1 MHSLLVKQC
10 TDAERRPHSFKTF
23 LKMANFTSQ
32 DIAAIQGVGASV
44 TGLANSISASDT
56 TRKDR
61 DFMREMW
68 DRQKSEWYY
77 QQQYV
82 EDYQKRVTADARRYA
97 EALTARE
104 WDLYNSPSAQ
114 IKAMLEAG
122 MNPNAILSKGSSPV
136 TPTQTEANG
145 AQNPAI
151 TGSGGAS
158 LPGYSPRYYQD
169 PLVMAQVADLSAS
182 ADLKKSQ
189 ASLTEHEASY
199 KDSLTAL
206 NGSKQVLANLQ
217 AEGVPFAN
225 RMAEVNARIAEALEG
240 TNVSLGKGELQKLY
254 TQVDL
259 FRRQIQDYDDRHD
272 LQGLRKRELKNQLD
286 IQVASCALLWVR
298 EAAARKG
305 IDLTDAQISLVYEQ
319 ALQAASETDLNEQM
333 LIINSPKE
341 RDSSYRGL
349 GSTFYDDVSGPVGSV
364 VKSVIRFFEKSNAER
379 PEISIPTRKANSNLN
394 RVRNKFKG
402 K

>member
-1 MHSLLVKQC
+1 
-10 TDAERRPHSFKTF
+10 
-23 LKMANFTSQ
+23 MANFTSQ

-44 TGLANSISASDT
+44 TNLANSISTSDT
-56 TRKDR
+56 SRKDR

-68 DRQKSEWYY
+68 ERQKTEWYY
-77 QQQYV
+77 QQQYA
-82 EDYQKRVTADARRYA
+82 EEYQKRVTADARRYA
-97 EALTARE
+97 EELTARE

-114 IKAMLEAG
+114 IKAMREAG

-189 ASLTEHEASY
+189 ASLTQHEAAY

-225 RMAEVNARIAEALEG
+225 RMAEVNTRIAEALEG

-272 LQGLRKRELKNQLD
+272 LQGLRKQELKSQLD
-286 IQVASCALLWVR
+286 IQVASCALLWAR

-305 IDLTDAQISLVYEQ
+305 IELTDSQISLIYEQ
-319 ALQAASETDLNEQM
+319 ALQVASETDLNEQM
-333 LIINSPKE
+333 LNINRPKE
-341 RDSSYRGL
+341 AYSEGRGYS
-349 GSTFYDDVSGPVGSV
+349 GVAYDDLGGVVGNAVRSL
-364 VKSVIRFFEKSNAER
+364 SRFLENNIARRTYSAPR
-379 PEISIPTRKANSNLN
+379 HSNLD

>member
-1 MHSLLVKQC
+1 
-10 TDAERRPHSFKTF
+10 
-23 LKMANFTSQ
+23 MANFTSQ
-32 DIAAIQGVGASV
+32 DIASIQGVGASV
-44 TGLANSISASDT
+44 VNLANSISASDT
-56 TRKDR
+56 SRKDR

-68 DRQKSEWYY
+68 ERQKTEWYY
-77 QQQYV
+77 QQQYA
-82 EDYQKRVTADARRYA
+82 EAYQKRVTADARRYA
-97 EALTARE
+97 EDLTARE

-114 IKAMLEAG
+114 IKAMREAG

-189 ASLTEHEASY
+189 ASLTEHEAAY

-206 NGSKQVLANLQ
+206 NGSKQVLTNLQ

-225 RMAEVNARIAEALEG
+225 RMAEVNTRIAEALEG
-240 TNVSLGKGELQKLY
+240 TNVSLGKGELQKLF

-272 LQGLRKRELKNQLD
+272 LQGLRKQELKNQLN

-298 EAAARKG
+298 ERAAQKG
-305 IDLTDAQISLVYEQ
+305 IELTDAQIALVWEQVYE
-319 ALQAASETDLNEQM
+319 AASRTDLND
-333 LIINSPKE
+333 LDFRIKSPHAKWSDQ
-341 RDSSYRGL
+341 RDPVYYGL
-349 GSTFYDDVSGPVGSV
+349 YGLPGPIGSV
-364 VKSVIRFFEKSNAER
+364 VSSVTSFYEGFQMEHDRFSNGYQPQR
-379 PEISIPTRKANSNLN
+379 NLD
-394 RVRNKFKG
+394 RVRRSFSRTRSKYKG

>member
-1 MHSLLVKQC
+1 
-10 TDAERRPHSFKTF
+10 
-23 LKMANFTSQ
+23 MANFTSQ

-44 TGLANSISASDT
+44 SNLANSISTAKT

-68 DRQKSEWYY
+68 ERQKNEWYY
-77 QQQYV
+77 QQQYA
-82 EDYQKRVTADARRYA
+82 EEYQKRVTEDARRYA
-97 EALTARE
+97 EELTARE

-114 IKAMLEAG
+114 IKAMREAG

-189 ASLTEHEASY
+189 ASLTEHEAAY

-206 NGSKQVLANLQ
+206 NGSKQVLTNLQ

-225 RMAEVNARIAEALEG
+225 RMAEVNTRIAEALEG
-240 TNVSLGKGELQKLY
+240 TNVSLGKGELQKLF

-272 LQGLRKRELKNQLD
+272 LQGLRKQELKNQLD

-298 EAAARKG
+298 ERAAQKG
-305 IDLTDAQISLVYEQ
+305 IELTDAQIGLIYEQ
-319 ALQAASETDLNEQM
+319 ALQVASETDLNEQM
-333 LIINSPKE
+333 LNINRPKE
-341 RDSSYRGL
+341 TDASFRRP
-349 GSTFYDDVSGPVGSV
+349 GSTMFDDVGGVVGSFL
-364 VKSVIRFFEKSNAER
+364 KQF
-379 PEISIPTRKANSNLN
+379 
-394 RVRNKFKG
+394 VRMYESMDIDFRLKRR
-402 K
+402 

>member
-1 MHSLLVKQC
+1 
-10 TDAERRPHSFKTF
+10 
-23 LKMANFTSQ
+23 MANFTSQ
-32 DIAAIQGVGASV
+32 DIAAMQGVGASI
-44 TGLANSISASDT
+44 ANMANTISASDT
-56 TRKDR
+56 SRKDR

-68 DRQKSEWYY
+68 ENQKNEWYY
-77 QQQYV
+77 QQQYA
-82 EDYQKRVTADARRYA
+82 EEYQKRVTEDARRYS
-97 EALTARE
+97 EELTARE

-114 IKAMLEAG
+114 IRAMREAG

-136 TPTQTEANG
+136 TPAQTEANG

-151 TGSGGAS
+151 TGSGGSS

-189 ASLTEHEASY
+189 ASLTEHEAAY

-206 NGSKQVLANLQ
+206 NGSKQVLTNLQ

-225 RMAEVNARIAEALEG
+225 RMAEVNTRIAEALEG
-240 TNVSLGKGELQKLY
+240 TNVSLGKGELRKLF

-272 LQGLRKRELKNQLD
+272 LHGLRKQELKNQLD

-298 EAAARKG
+298 ERAAQKG
-305 IDLTDAQISLVYEQ
+305 IEFTDAQIALIYEQ

-333 LIINSPKE
+333 LIIKSPGE
-341 RDSSYRGL
+341 RDASYRGL
-349 GSTFYDDVSGPVGSV
+349 GSTFYDDVSGPAGDV
-364 VKSVIRFFEKSNAER
+364 VKTIIRFFEKANAEH

>member
-1 MHSLLVKQC
+1 
-10 TDAERRPHSFKTF
+10 
-23 LKMANFTSQ
+23 MANFTSQ
-32 DIAAIQGVGASV
+32 DIAAMQGVGASI
-44 TGLANSISASDT
+44 ANMANTISASDT
-56 TRKDR
+56 SRKDR

-68 DRQKSEWYY
+68 ESQKNEWYY
-77 QQQYV
+77 QQQYA
-82 EDYQKRVTADARRYA
+82 EEYQKRVTEDARRYA
-97 EALTARE
+97 EELTARE

-114 IKAMLEAG
+114 IRAMREAG

-145 AQNPAI
+145 AQNPAL

-189 ASLTEHEASY
+189 ASLTEHEAAY

-206 NGSKQVLANLQ
+206 NGSKQVLTNLQ

-225 RMAEVNARIAEALEG
+225 RMAEVNTRIAEALEG
-240 TNVSLGKGELQKLY
+240 TNVSLGKGELQKLF

-272 LQGLRKRELKNQLD
+272 LHGLRKQELKNQLD

-298 EAAARKG
+298 ERAARKG
-305 IDLTDAQISLVYEQ
+305 IELTDAQIALIYEQ
-319 ALQAASETDLNEQM
+319 ALQVASETDLNEQM
-333 LIINSPKE
+333 LNINRPKE
-341 RDSSYRGL
+341 TDASFRRP
-349 GSTFYDDVSGPVGSV
+349 GSTMFDDVGGVVGSFL
-364 VKSVIRFFEKSNAER
+364 KQF
-379 PEISIPTRKANSNLN
+379 
-394 RVRNKFKG
+394 VRMYESMDIDFRLKRR
-402 K
+402 